1 MSKVVITPNM
11 TTEQRLAVIRKHA
24 QKFQAKVTKSA
35 RIRDYTETPKE
46 ERGIDTHNINAYTDS
61 EKYVDEYYGD
71 RARSQASYES
81 SEGWN

>member
-1 MSKVVITPNM
+1 MSKYVITKDM

-35 RIRDYTETPKE
+35 KIRDYTETPKE
-46 ERGIDTHNINAYTDS
+46 ERGIDTHNINAYTDA

-71 RARSQASYES
+71 RARSTREYES
-81 SEGWN
+81 NWD

>member
-1 MSKVVITPNM
+1 MKYAITKDM

-24 QKFQAKVTKSA
+24 QKFQSKVTRNA

-46 ERGIDTHNINAYTDS
+46 EQGIDTHNINAYTDP

-71 RARSQASYES
+71 RARSVSAYDNE
-81 SEGWN
+81 WN